1 MSRNRRHKMSR
12 FRRKRCPQT
21 AEIFC
26 PLIAGTD
33 FRYSVD
39 ALKQMRERICF
50 SAVKPLYLAFGFGTV
65 RSCKDELYPQYGT
78 GSLHP
83 LVAKLLAVV
92 KE

>member
-1 MSRNRRHKMSR
+1 
-12 FRRKRCPQT
+12 
-21 AEIFC
+21 
-26 PLIAGTD
+26 
-33 FRYSVD
+33 
-39 ALKQMRERICF
+39 MRERICF